1 MLSEGRKRDAAA
13 NALLGIA
20 FAANAAQSPK
30 DLIRSGNIE
39 GPGVQLMDRMMRKRK
54 EANRNLDSARVS
66 HPARNKTFKEFVEE
80 VSLLE
85 TQTTQRIV
93 QRSAELIKSGK
104 NPEIYKNLLRKA
116 LNRLNPKDNVDY
128 PGREAARKD
137 KYLIPSGRTSSF
149 PELAG
154 VSTRT
159 KNPKKLR
166 KQRALGELT

>member
-1 MLSEGRKRDAAA
+1 MLSEVRKRDAAA

-20 FAANAAQSPK
+20 FAASAAQSPK
-30 DLIRSGNIE
+30 DLVRSGNIE
-39 GPGVQLMDRMMRKRK
+39 GPGVQLMSRMMQKRK

-80 VSLLE
+80 
-85 TQTTQRIV
+85 TQTTQKLA

-104 NPEIYKNLLRKA
+104 NPEVYKNLLRKA
-116 LNRLNPKDNVDY
+116 LNRLNPKDDVDY

-137 KYLIPSGRTSSF
+137 KHLIPSGRTSSF